1 MMNGEVEVPGLRPVF
16 ISLSSGSSG
25 NCYFVG
31 RFRGEECEDGLI
43 VDAGVSFKRLKICLE
58 DAGIPVEKI
67 KAVLI
72 THDHMDHVRSLAS
85 YCKKMHVPVWTSEV
99 LASAL
104 FQKSYNMEALGV
116 TPHILVSDGW
126 NEVAG
131 FAVRY
136 FEVPHDATQT
146 VGYYIRI
153 PLAEVSGAGVPSD
166 VPCHRFFIMTDAG
179 RVVDEALAFASEAET
194 VVFESNYDVDMLV
207 GGRYTAELKRRI
219 MNGNGHLSNDE
230 CAAAVRN
237 FCHAGLRN
245 LFLCHLSENNNTPR
259 LAYDAVLAALEEL
272 CGQGIIEKGAVSLRP
287 LPRTSPSGL
296 IFL

>member
-31 RFRGEECEDGLI
+31 RFRGEECEDGLL

-153 PLAEVSGAGVPSD
+153 PLAEVSDAGVPSD

-207 GGRYTAELKRRI
+207 RGRYTAELKRRI

-237 FCHAGLRN
+237 FCNAGLRN

-259 LAYDAVLAALEEL
+259 LAYEAVLAALEEL
-272 CGQGIIEKGAVSLRP
+272 CGRGTIKKGAVSLRP

>member
-31 RFRGEECEDGLI
+31 RFRGEECEDGLL

-116 TPHILVSDGW
+116 TPHILESDGW

-153 PLAEVSGAGVPSD
+153 PLAEVSDAGVPSD

-207 GGRYTAELKRRI
+207 RGRYTAELKRRI

-259 LAYDAVLAALEEL
+259 LAYEAVLAALEEL
-272 CGQGIIEKGAVSLRP
+272 CGRGIIEKGAVSLRP

>member
-1 MMNGEVEVPGLRPVF
+1 MNGEVEVPGLRPVF